1 MLTHPSP
8 GRCRWHRHLDDPK
21 LTALTAQPPGV
32 EIAGTTAYYFLRI
45 LNQLARYAGAC
56 LSIGDVVNPSAG

>member
-1 MLTHPSP
+1 MPWLISPLVVFAAFAAGIGMLMS
-8 GRCRWHRHLDDPK
+8 HR

-45 LNQLARYAGAC
+45 LNHLPRYEG
-56 LSIGDVVNPSAG
+56 